1 MAARCSE
8 KVYFCGM
15 NNENLIQNQQRTR
28 AEREEM
34 WREAGRASGET
45 RRRRKLLRE
54 SIMEAADIVATL
66 TDAERQRII
75 DAGGEEPTN
84 REAFVAALWYMA
96 RQKTKDGTADR
107 KLLMEVSGE
116 MAQNVNVSLGN
127 EKTPQDWAREA
138 LEALGDE

>member
-1 MAARCSE
+1 M
-8 KVYFCGM
+8 YFCGM
-15 NNENLIQNQQRTR
+15 NDENLIPNQYRSGKE
-28 AEREEM
+28 A
-34 WREAGRASGET
+34 REAGARGGRASGEA

-66 TDAERQRII
+66 TDDERQRII
-75 DAGGEEPTN
+75 DAGGEKPTN

>member
-1 MAARCSE
+1 
-8 KVYFCGM
+8 M
-15 NNENLIQNQQRTR
+15 NNENLIPLNQR
-28 AEREEM
+28 AKSER
-34 WREAGRASGET
+34 REIARAGGVANGEA
-45 RRRRKLLRE
+45 RRRRKLLHE
-54 SIMEAADIVATL
+54 SIMEAADMVASL
-66 TDAERQRII
+66 TADEKQRII
-75 DAGGEEPTN
+75 DAGGELPTN

-96 RQKTKDGTADR
+96 RQNSKDGTADR

>member
-1 MAARCSE
+1 
-8 KVYFCGM
+8 M
-15 NNENLIQNQQRTR
+15 NDENLIPLNQR
-28 AEREEM
+28 AKSER
-34 WREAGRASGET
+34 REIARAGGVANGEA

-54 SIMEAADIVATL
+54 SIMEAADLVATL
-66 TDAERQRII
+66 TDDERRRII

>member
-1 MAARCSE
+1 
-8 KVYFCGM
+8 M
-15 NNENLIQNQQRTR
+15 NNENLKKGEATQFRSG
-28 AEREEM
+28 EEAA
-34 WREAGRASGET
+34 RSGRDGGRASGET

-66 TDAERQRII
+66 TDDERQRII
-75 DAGGEEPTN
+75 DAGGELPTN
-84 REAFVAALWYMA
+84 REAFVAALWHMA
-96 RQKTKDGTADR
+96 RQNSKDGTADR

>member
-1 MAARCSE
+1 
-8 KVYFCGM
+8 M
-15 NNENLIQNQQRTR
+15 NDENLIPYSQRSKSE
-28 AEREEM
+28 A
-34 WREAGRASGET
+34 REAGAKGGRASGET

>member
-1 MAARCSE
+1 
-8 KVYFCGM
+8 M
-15 NNENLIQNQQRTR
+15 NDENLIPLNQRAKSEQREIAR
-28 AEREEM
+28 AGGVANG
-34 WREAGRASGET
+34 EA

-54 SIMEAADIVATL
+54 SIMEAADLVATL
-66 TDAERQRII
+66 TDEEKHRII
-75 DAGGEEPTN
+75 DAGGELPTN
-84 REAFVAALWYMA
+84 REAFVAALWHMA

>member
-1 MAARCSE
+1 
-8 KVYFCGM
+8 M
-15 NNENLIQNQQRTR
+15 NNENLKKGEATQFRSG
-28 AEREEM
+28 EEAA
-34 WREAGRASGET
+34 RNGRDGGRASGEA

-54 SIMEAADIVATL
+54 SIMEAADMVATL
-66 TDAERQRII
+66 TDDERQRII

>member
-1 MAARCSE
+1 
-8 KVYFCGM
+8 M
-15 NNENLIQNQQRTR
+15 NNENLKKGEATQFRSG
-28 AEREEM
+28 EEAA
-34 WREAGRASGET
+34 RNGRDGGRASGEA

-54 SIMEAADIVATL
+54 SIMEAADMMATL

-75 DAGGEEPTN
+75 EAGGEEPTN
-84 REAFVAALWYMA
+84 REAFVAAIWYMA

>member
-1 MAARCSE
+1 
-8 KVYFCGM
+8 
-15 NNENLIQNQQRTR
+15 
-28 AEREEM
+28 M

>member
-1 MAARCSE
+1 
-8 KVYFCGM
+8 M
-15 NNENLIQNQQRTR
+15 NDDNLIPNQFRSGNK
-28 AEREEM
+28 A
-34 WREAGRASGET
+34 REAGAKGGRASGEA

-66 TDAERQRII
+66 TDDERQRII

>member
-1 MAARCSE
+1 MNEQNLQPGANATSFSGRDAADRARARDAGA
-8 KVYFCGM
+8 KG
-15 NNENLIQNQQRTR
+15 NE
-28 AEREEM
+28 AK
-34 WREAGRASGET
+34 
-45 RRRRKLLRE
+45 RRKKLLRE
-54 SIMEAADIVATL
+54 SIMEAADMVAAL
-66 TDAERQRII
+66 TDAERQAII
-75 DAGGEEPTN
+75 DQGGDPNELTN
-84 REAFVAALWYMA
+84 RAMFVAALWHMA

>member
-1 MAARCSE
+1 
-8 KVYFCGM
+8 M
-15 NNENLIQNQQRTR
+15 NNENLKKGEATR
-28 AEREEM
+28 FK
-34 WREAGRASGET
+34 SGE
-45 RRRRKLLRE
+45 RAAIEGRKGGLAFGENNRRRKLLRE

-66 TDAERQRII
+66 TDDERQRII

-96 RQKTKDGTADR
+96 RQNSKDGTADR

>member
-1 MAARCSE
+1 
-8 KVYFCGM
+8 M
-15 NNENLIQNQQRTR
+15 NNENLKKGEATQFRSG
-28 AEREEM
+28 EEAA
-34 WREAGRASGET
+34 RNGRDGGRASGEA

-54 SIMEAADIVATL
+54 SIMEAADMMATL

-75 DAGGEEPTN
+75 EAGGEEPTN
-84 REAFVAALWYMA
+84 REAFVAAIWYMA

-116 MAQNVNVSLGN
+116 MAQNVNVSLGD

-138 LEALGDE
+138 LESLGNE

>member
-1 MAARCSE
+1 M
-8 KVYFCGM
+8 YFCGIM
-15 NNENLIQNQQRTR
+15 NNENLIPNSQRTPS
-28 AEREEM
+28 ELREM
-34 WREAGRASGET
+34 TRKGGIASGEA

-54 SIMEAADIVATL
+54 SIMEAADLVATL
-66 TDAERQRII
+66 TDEERQRII
-75 DAGGEEPTN
+75 DAGSEEPTN

-96 RQKTKDGTADR
+96 RQNSKDGTADR

>member
-1 MAARCSE
+1 
-8 KVYFCGM
+8 M
-15 NNENLIQNQQRTR
+15 NNENLIPTQYRSGNE
-28 AEREEM
+28 A
-34 WREAGRASGET
+34 REAGAKGGRASGEA

-66 TDAERQRII
+66 TDDERQRII

-96 RQKTKDGTADR
+96 RQKTKEGTADR

>member
-1 MAARCSE
+1 
-8 KVYFCGM
+8 M
-15 NNENLIQNQQRTR
+15 NDENLIPTQYKSGNE
-28 AEREEM
+28 A
-34 WREAGRASGET
+34 REAGARGGRASGEA

-66 TDAERQRII
+66 TDDERQRII
-75 DAGGEEPTN
+75 DAGGDEPTN

-116 MAQNVNVSLGN
+116 MAQNVNVSFGN

>member
-1 MAARCSE
+1 
-8 KVYFCGM
+8 M
-15 NNENLIQNQQRTR
+15 NDENLIHGANATTFSGRDA
-28 AEREEM
+28 AERARA
-34 WREAGRASGET
+34 REAGAKGHET

-54 SIMEAADIVATL
+54 SIMEAADMVSIL
-66 TDAERQRII
+66 TDEEKQRII
-75 DAGGEEPTN
+75 DAGGELPTN

>member
-1 MAARCSE
+1 
-8 KVYFCGM
+8 M
-15 NNENLIQNQQRTR
+15 NDENLIPYRYTSDQS
-28 AEREEM
+28 REEAA
-34 WREAGRASGET
+34 RNGQKGGVANGEA

-54 SIMEAADIVATL
+54 SIMEAADLVATL
-66 TDAERQRII
+66 TDEEKQRII
-75 DAGGEEPTN
+75 DAGGELPTN
-84 REAFVAALWYMA
+84 REAFVAALWHMA

>member
-1 MAARCSE
+1 M
-8 KVYFCGM
+8 YFCGIM
-15 NNENLIQNQQRTR
+15 NDENLIPLNQRTKSEQREIAR
-28 AEREEM
+28 AGGVANG
-34 WREAGRASGET
+34 EA

-66 TDAERQRII
+66 TDDERQRII

>member
-1 MAARCSE
+1 
-8 KVYFCGM
+8 M
-15 NNENLIQNQQRTR
+15 NEQNLIPNSQRTPS
-28 AEREEM
+28 ELREM
-34 WREAGRASGET
+34 THNGGVKSGEV
-45 RRRRKLLRE
+45 RRKNKLLRE
-54 SIMEAADIVATL
+54 SIMEAADIVAAL
-66 TDAERQRII
+66 TDAERQAII
-75 DAGGEEPTN
+75 DQGGDPNELTN
-84 REAFVAALWYMA
+84 RAMFVAALWHMA